1 MSRPRLGIVQVSLAA
16 LPVLTL
22 AAWSGVAFSGQ
33 APAHPFASAE
43 TLRRLGAF
51 LADLAGFDAVGP
63 AAFSSVESWARTGRI
78 ALDTLAMSILAM
90 GIASAL
96 ALALVPLAART
107 VTPGTQAGRA
117 RVGGWALFGL
127 ARAVLVLLRGVPE
140 LVWALVAVFVF
151 APGIVPGA
159 IALGLHNGGV
169 LGKIGA
175 ELAEDADPG
184 PVRALRTAGA
194 GRAQVLAYA
203 IVPGLLPR
211 LLTFAL
217 YRWEVAVRASVVVGL
232 VGAGGL
238 GLELRLAMSRFD
250 MTHVALVLAW
260 YLLLVTAVDTLTG
273 LLRRLAR

>member
-1 MSRPRLGIVQVSLAA
+1 MSRPRVSAMGLSVAA
-16 LPVLTL
+16 FPVLTL
-22 AAWSGVAFSGQ
+22 GAWVALAGSGP
-33 APAHPFASAE
+33 APAHPFASAA

-51 LADLAGFDAVGP
+51 LGELLGVGAAAP
-63 AAFSSVESWARTGRI
+63 AAFSSADAWERTGRI
-78 ALDTLAMSILAM
+78 ALDTLAMSVLAM
-90 GIASAL
+90 GIASVL
-96 ALALVPLAART
+96 ALALMPLAAHT
-107 VTPGTQAGRA
+107 ITPGTRVGSARWAGWGAFGIA
-117 RVGGWALFGL
+117 RVA
-127 ARAVLVLLRGVPE
+127 LVLLRGVPE
-140 LVWALVAVFVF
+140 LVWALVAVFLF
-151 APGIVPGA
+151 APGILPGA
-159 IALGLHNGGV
+159 LALGLHNGGV
-169 LGKIGA
+169 LGRIGA

-194 GRAQVLAYA
+194 GRTQVLAYA

-260 YLLLVTAVDTLTG
+260 YLLLVVAVDTLTG

>member
-1 MSRPRLGIVQVSLAA
+1 MNRVRLSPVRLSLVA
-16 LPVLTL
+16 LPLLTI
-22 AAWSGVAFSGQ
+22 AAWASVALSYGI
-33 APAHPFASAE
+33 PAHPFLSAQ
-43 TLRRLGAF
+43 TVRRLTAF
-51 LADLAGFDAVGP
+51 LGDMLSRGAAGSPAFTDAG
-63 AAFSSVESWARTGRI
+63 EWARTSVI
-78 ALDTLAMSILAM
+78 ALDTLAMSVLAM
-90 GIASAL
+90 GIAVAL
-96 ALALVPLAART
+96 ALALLPLAART
-107 VTPGTQAGRA
+107 LTHRA
-117 RVGGWALFGL
+117 SGGPARWFIFVL
-127 ARAVLVLLRGVPE
+127 ARAVLVVLRAVPE

-151 APGIVPGA
+151 APGIVPGV

-175 ELAEDADPG
+175 ELAEDADQG

-194 GRAQVLAYA
+194 GRAQVVAYA
-203 IVPGLLPR
+203 IVPSLLPR

-260 YLLLVTAVDTLTG
+260 YLLLVAGVDALTG
-273 LLRRLAR
+273 VLRRLAR

>member
-1 MSRPRLGIVQVSLAA
+1 MSALHRSPVRLSLVVMVPAT
-16 LPVLTL
+16 V
-22 AAWSGVAFSGQ
+22 AAWGAVSASGQ
-33 APAHPFASAE
+33 VPTHAFLSAE
-43 TLRRLGAF
+43 TARRLGAF
-51 LADLAGFDAVGP
+51 MGELFGAGQTAPP
-63 AAFSSVESWARTGRI
+63 AYASASAWASTALI
-78 ALDTLAMSILAM
+78 ALETLAMSILAM
-90 GIASAL
+90 GIASVL
-96 ALALVPLAART
+96 ALILLPLAART
-107 VTPGTQAGRA
+107 ITPGTRTGRA
-117 RVGGWALFGL
+117 RWAGWVGFGA
-127 ARAVLVLLRGVPE
+127 ARGALVLLRGVPE
-140 LVWALVAVFVF
+140 LVWALIAVFVF

-250 MTHVALVLAW
+250 MTHVALLLGAYLVL
-260 YLLLVTAVDTLTG
+260 VGAVDGLTG